1 VRQLV
6 LLIALLF
13 IGLLIYLTAADF
25 KREGVTA
32 TGVIAV
38 CVIVLFAVGIV
49 GALLRPPRE

>member
-1 VRQLV
+1 MRQLV
-6 LLIALLF
+6 FLIALLF

-25 KREGVTA
+25 KRYGVTA
-32 TGVIAV
+32 GGILAI

>member
-1 VRQLV
+1 MRQLV

-25 KREGVTA
+25 KRYGVTPA
-32 TGVIAV
+32 GILALL
-38 CVIVLFAVGIV
+38 VIVLFAVGIL

>member
-6 LLIALLF
+6 LLITLLF

-25 KREGVTA
+25 KRYGVNA
-32 TGVIAV
+32 GGILAI
-38 CVIVLFAVGIV
+38 CVIILFAVGIV